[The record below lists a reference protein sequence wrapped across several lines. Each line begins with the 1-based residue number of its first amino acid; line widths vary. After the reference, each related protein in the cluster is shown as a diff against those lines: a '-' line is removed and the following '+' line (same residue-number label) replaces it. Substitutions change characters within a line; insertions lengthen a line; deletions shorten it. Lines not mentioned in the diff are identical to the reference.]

1 MSRHIK
7 FRGKRKDT
15 NEWVYGSV
23 AYRLGNHPCIIVNEP
38 VKFPNG
44 KMEDDFVYYDYI
56 YEDSIGQFTG
66 LLDANGKDIYE
77 GDIVKFR
84 VLDDTISENVW
95 KEYIYEVSFCN
106 GCFCTYGT
114 PLIKGKWKGYDTV
127 NVKIIGNIHDTPE
140 LLNEK

>member
-1 MSRHIK
+1 MDLRKIK
-7 FRGKRKDT
+7 FRGKCLDDG
-15 NEWVYGSV
+15 NWVFGD
-23 AYRLGNHPCIIVNEP
+23 LQHPHTSCRIVSYDESKTDMG
-38 VKFPNG
+38 VLT
-44 KMEDDFVYYDYI
+44 DFQYNDVI
-56 YEDSIGQFTG
+56 PETIGQFTG
-66 LLDANGKDIYE
+66 LLDANGKEIYE